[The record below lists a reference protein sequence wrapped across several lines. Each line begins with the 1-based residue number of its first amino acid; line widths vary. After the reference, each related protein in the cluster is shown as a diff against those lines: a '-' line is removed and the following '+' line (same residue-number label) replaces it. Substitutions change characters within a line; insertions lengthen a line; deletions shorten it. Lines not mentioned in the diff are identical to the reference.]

1 MAQSIIELDDTFGR
15 GVAFHQDGEVV
26 LMTTRLN
33 VKPVTACNCRDF
45 MIDGICAHLTGTE
58 LGALVLRAFTR
69 AQWDEIIEAM
79 K

>member
-33 VKPVTACNCRDF
+33 VPSPTTCNCSDYMRLRT
-45 MIDGICAHLTGTE
+45 CVHVYATG
-58 LGALVLRAFTR
+58 LGPLVLRAFTR
-69 AQWDEIIEAM
+69 TQWDEIIEAM